1 MVERIIDF
9 SARNRFIVFLFIFGL
24 AMAGWWAMR
33 NTPID
38 AIPDISDTQVIIYT
52 TWMGRSPDLVE
63 DQITYPIVT
72 ALLSAPR
79 VTVVRGFSDFGFSYV
94 YVLFKDGTDIYW
106 ARSRVLE
113 YMNQLAG
120 RLPEGVTPQLGPDAT
135 AVGWI
140 FQYALVD
147 ESGQHD
153 LAALRSFQDWSLRYW
168 LRSVD
173 GVAEVASVGGFVRQY
188 QITLDPT
195 KILAYNL
202 ALPQVI
208 DKIRMSNNDVG
219 GRVVEFAGTEYMIR
233 GRGYIKSRADIER
246 IAVGVNPRGTPI
258 LIRDVATVRLGPDMR
273 RGLVELDG
281 QGEVVGGIVVM
292 RFGENA
298 PQVIERLKA
307 KLKELEPAMPP
318 GVKVVSTYDRSDL
331 IRESI
336 ATANEN
342 LLEELIVVSVLI
354 VGFLLHLR
362 SALIPILTL
371 PLAVLISFIPMY
383 VMGIGMNIMSIGGII
398 VAIGDM
404 VDAAIIMV
412 DNAHKRLEEWERE
425 GRQRG
430 QARHPDC
437 VRQAGRPGDLR
448 LLAGDRHC
456 LHAGLHPGG
465 PGRAPVQT
473 PGVHQEPGHCH
484 ERGAGHHPDPGGA
497 APARARPHHPRAAPP
512 GELAVAAPLW
522 AHPAAGPAP
531 PLDGHSA
538 RARRVPSRCRWRSSA
553 WVSEFMPPLY
563 EGTILYMPTTLPGL
577 SVTAAAQLLQKMD
590 RTLKSF
596 PEVARVF
603 GKAGRAETSTD
614 PAPFSMM
621 EVVVQLKPKEQWRPG
636 LTYEGLVAEM
646 DKALQ
651 LPGVTNAWTMPI
663 KARIDMLT
671 TGVRTPVGIKIFGPD
686 LKQIEEIGKH
696 IEIVAQE
703 VPGTRSVYAER
714 VSGGYF
720 LDFDIRR
727 DEIARYGLTVM
738 DVGQIIESAIGGE
751 SIATTIEGRER
762 YPINVRYPRE
772 LRDTPE
778 KLQRVLVTTPTGTQ
792 VPLAQLTTLRVLS
805 GPAMIRD
812 ENGMLSGYVY
822 VDMAGRDIG
831 GYVEDLKR
839 VVRDKVALPP
849 GYTIAWS
856 GQYEFM
862 QRVRERLKIF
872 VPLTIASIFILFYFT
887 FRSVAETLMVMLG
900 VPFALVG
907 GVWYLVWLGYNM
919 SIAVWVGLIALAG
932 IAAETSAVML
942 AYLDEACAQRQA
954 AGQFHT
960 FQDVLHAVHAGAVQ
974 RIRPMAMLS
983 LANILGLIPV
993 MWATGTGA
1001 DVMKRLAAPMV
1012 GGVLSAMLLTLV
1024 VIPALYVIWRW
1035 HDRCQASSR
1044 SRPDDQG
1051 SDNRSTPQWIMIHAR
1066 AGMTSRSPH
1075 SLHSSARMSS
1085 RV

>member
-9 SARNRFIVFLFIFGL
+9 SARNRFIVFLCVFGL
-24 AMAGWWAMR
+24 AMGGWWAMR

-72 ALLSAPR
+72 SLLSAPR

-147 ESGQHD
+147 ESGEHD

-195 KILAYNL
+195 KLLAYNL
-202 ALPQVI
+202 ALPQI
-208 DKIRMSNNDVG
+208 IEKIRMSNNDVG

-246 IAVGVNPRGTPI
+246 IAVGVNARGTPI
-258 LIRDVATVRLGPDMR
+258 LTRDVGTLRLGPDMR

-281 QGEVVGGIVVM
+281 QGEVVGGVVVI

-307 KLKELEPAMPP
+307 KLKELEPAMPS
-318 GVKVVSTYDRSDL
+318 GVKVVTTYDRSDL
-331 IRESI
+331 IRASI
-336 ATANEN
+336 ATANES
-342 LLEELIVVSVLI
+342 LLEVLLVVSVLI

-371 PLAVLISFIPMY
+371 PLAVVISFLPMY
-383 VMGIGMNIMSIGGII
+383 VMGIGMNIMSSGGII

-404 VDAAIIMV
+404 VDAAISMV
-412 DNAHKRLEEWERE
+412 DNAHRRLEEWERGGRRGDRLDILIASIKQVGPTIFASLLVIAIAFLPVFTLEAQE
-425 GRQRG
+425 GRLFKPLAFTKSLAIAMSAVLAITLIPAVLPLLVRG
-430 QARHPDC
+430 RIIAEQRHP
-437 VRQAGRPGDLR
+437 VSWLLQRLYAPMLR
-448 LLAGDRHC
+448 LALRLRWLVVVLA
-456 LHAGLHPGG
+456 
-465 PGRAPVQT
+465 
-473 PGVHQEPGHCH
+473 
-484 ERGAGHHPDPGGA
+484 
-497 APARARPHHPRAAPP
+497 
-512 GELAVAAPLW
+512 LACALTVPL
-522 AHPAAGPAP
+522 AFQRLG
-531 PLDGHSA
+531 
-538 RARRVPSRCRWRSSA
+538 
-553 WVSEFMPPLY
+553 SEFMPPLY

-590 RTLKSF
+590 RILKSF
-596 PEVARVF
+596 PEVERVF

-614 PAPFSMM
+614 PAPLSMM
-621 EVVVQLKPKEQWRPG
+621 EVVVQLKPMAQWRPG

-696 IEIVAQE
+696 IEMAAQA

-720 LDFDIRR
+720 LDFDIQR

-751 SIATTIEGRER
+751 SMATTIEGRER

-772 LRDTPE
+772 LRDNAD
-778 KLQRVLVTTPTGTQ
+778 KLQRVLVPTPTGTQ
-792 VPLAQLTTLRVLS
+792 VPLAQLATLRVLS

-812 ENGMLSGYVY
+812 ENGLLSGYVY

-862 QRVRERLKIF
+862 QRVQERLKIF
-872 VPLTIASIFILFYFT
+872 VPLTIASIFVLFYFT

-907 GVWYLVWLGYNM
+907 GVWYLVWLDYNM
-919 SIAVWVGLIALAG
+919 SIAVWVGFIALAG

-942 AYLDEACAQRQA
+942 AYLDDACAERRA

-960 FQDVLHAVHAGAVQ
+960 FQDLLHAVHAGAVQ
-974 RIRPMAMLS
+974 RIRPMAMVS

-1035 HDRCQASSR
+1035 HADVKRQAGASQTSKALITGAH
-1044 SRPDDQG
+1044 PNG
-1051 SDNRSTPQWIMIHAR
+1051 S
-1066 AGMTSRSPH
+1066 
-1075 SLHSSARMSS
+1075 
-1085 RV
+1085 